1 MVWAML
7 CHSGKANENA
17 SNAFWLCIG
26 VHFCMLCTKHLSLYF
41 YVLLPPIRILSKIT
55 KNWRTKEIN
64 KEKNPNDRKWNIRHC
79 LVFLLM
85 VFYFARVFSLQF
97 LVVPKSILNMTRN
110 INIQLG
116 MKSVRLW
123 FFHSSSLVGTP
134 DWIHGWK

>member
-26 VHFCMLCTKHLSLYF
+26 VHFCMLCTKTSVAIFLCSFASDSYF
-41 YVLLPPIRILSKIT
+41 VENHKKLTHKRDQQRKKPKRSKIKYKT
-55 KNWRTKEIN
+55 LLGVSIN
-64 KEKNPNDRKWNIRHC
+64 GLLLC
-79 LVFLLM
+79 L
-85 VFYFARVFSLQF
+85 SLQF

-123 FFHSSSLVGTP
+123 FFHSSSLVGIS